1 MSFIRNAV
9 VSLVLT
15 APVMSAGC
23 VSEPCTGNPLTDSA
37 HCAARAIGD
46 GTYDWRIATLRDAA
60 DAERTA
66 ASAGKAGAGA
76 LSADLATYKI
86 RRQRYERELEQLG
99 RQINLLSAQLGKDSQ
114 QIAELRRLNAL
125 LKLDLSSLPPDD
137 PDRAAKKE
145 ADMLE
150 GIAKLKELCDEISAG
165 RIVD

>member
-1 MSFIRNAV
+1 MSFIRNAAV
-9 VSLVLT
+9 WLILAVPL
-15 APVMSAGC
+15 ASAGC
-23 VSEPCTGNPLTDSA
+23 VSEPCTGNPLTDPA

-46 GTYDWRIATLRDAA
+46 GTYDRRIATLHDVA

-76 LSADLATYKI
+76 LSAELANYKA
-86 RRQRYERELEQLG
+86 RRLRYERELEQLG
-99 RQINLLSAQLGKDSQ
+99 RQINLLSAQLGQDNR